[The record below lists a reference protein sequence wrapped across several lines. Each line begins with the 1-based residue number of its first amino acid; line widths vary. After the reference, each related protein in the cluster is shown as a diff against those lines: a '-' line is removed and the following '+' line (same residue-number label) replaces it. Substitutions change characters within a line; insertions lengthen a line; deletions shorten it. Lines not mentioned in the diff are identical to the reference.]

1 MKAKIGINGLGRI
14 GRMVLRSIFEENHKQ
29 LKVNHINNRTDIN
42 TACGLI
48 KRDSIHGEFKG
59 KVETGVLRVFLLI
72 FLNLTTWVKFEIV
85 IAGFCQPKSLQRFL
99 LQRAP
104 KL

>member
-42 TACGLI
+42 TACGLKDNI
-48 KRDSIHGEFKG
+48 KTTAK
-59 KVETGVLRVFLLI
+59 LLNNEI
-72 FLNLTTWVKFEIV
+72 FIN
-85 IAGFCQPKSLQRFL
+85 P
-99 LQRAP
+99 
-104 KL
+104 